1 MNKNNTHAI
10 LWRFIFFTICI
21 IFLFT
26 GCEKQSESQK
36 KQKVASKKIVMTQ
49 KDEVKSDAGS
59 KSVADKNEASLP
71 TSPDGPASSEAKE
84 SEPVQEKIAA
94 LGEKIKSDEKQKPI
108 DKPPV
113 VINMNEIP
121 VAYAYNPVGKI
132 DPFATIF
139 KEQPEVTTQEVTKTG
154 VKKRIPLTPLE
165 KISISQL
172 KLAAVMLAPSGD
184 RALVEEAS
192 GKGYVI
198 TQGTYI
204 GINSGRVVDIL
215 MDRIIVEEMGQ
226 DLLGKSVVKRTEMML
241 QKTPGE

>member
-1 MNKNNTHAI
+1 MNTNNTYTI
-10 LWRFIFFTICI
+10 LWRFIFFSICI
-21 IFLFT
+21 VFLLT
-26 GCEKQSESQK
+26 GCDKKSESQK
-36 KQKVASKKIVMTQ
+36 DQKVASKKIVMTQ
-49 KDEVKSDAGS
+49 KDEVKSE
-59 KSVADKNEASLP
+59 ADSAPATDKKKPSAAI
-71 TSPDGPASSEAKE
+71 PASPEKKASEDADIKTAKADSKAKPE
-84 SEPVQEKIAA
+84 
-94 LGEKIKSDEKQKPI
+94 EKQAIK
-108 DKPPV
+108 DKPPI
-113 VINMNEIP
+113 VINVSEQP
-121 VAYAYNPVGKI
+121 VAYVYNPVGKI

-139 KEQPEVTTQEVTKTG
+139 KEQPETPKQEIQKPD

-204 GINSGRVVDIL
+204 GMNSGRVVDIL
-215 MDRIIVEEMGQ
+215 MDRIIIEEMGQ